1 MTDQKAKPIQYRQ
14 GGIELDVV
22 TIWNFKKNAV
32 VLNNVIIEFN
42 IYYDL
47 YGNGSKLEMV
57 LIDSNGLIEMMPI
70 VGDETCLVQFKTP
83 TFKTKISQL
92 YRIYKVDSRGSRGR
106 AEVYVLH
113 GVSQEVMAD
122 KRKSV
127 NKSYSQLKPER
138 IVESIYEDYLRP
150 TQEEFGA
157 IHKNQPPLELQET
170 QFNKSFC
177 FPGIRPFQAIKQVC
191 NESVLKADN
200 ESSEPKSKSENFMF
214 YQTPNGWVFKT
225 LDSLLRQE
233 PVDKFFH
240 ADTGTLKTRKTKE
253 GEEPEV
259 FPHQYI
265 HEMKILNQLDTLKNL
280 EQGLYS
286 HVVKT
291 IDPLLKKFT
300 EDVWTWADNFAEL
313 THIEDDPKIYTDES
327 MFSNDVGTS
336 VSNYIPSNI
345 GEDYQ
350 NTNDFT
356 KRAVE
361 ANTDFQIT
369 NPRNLHS
376 FLKYMTSSMAQLTNI
391 VLEIIVPG
399 NTDVEVGNIIEIYI
413 PQSTSEK
420 DFMQSTNMLYGT
432 KFLVTAVRHTYNKA
446 DDNFFTV
453 FNCIKDT
460 YAKDS
465 VKENATEGTAKTTET

>member
-170 QFNKSFC
+170 QFNQSFC

-200 ESSEPKSKSENFMF
+200 ESS
-214 YQTPNGWVFKT
+214 
-225 LDSLLRQE
+225 
-233 PVDKFFH
+233 
-240 ADTGTLKTRKTKE
+240 
-253 GEEPEV
+253 
-259 FPHQYI
+259 
-265 HEMKILNQLDTLKNL
+265 
-280 EQGLYS
+280 
-286 HVVKT
+286 
-291 IDPLLKKFT
+291 
-300 EDVWTWADNFAEL
+300 
-313 THIEDDPKIYTDES
+313 
-327 MFSNDVGTS
+327 
-336 VSNYIPSNI
+336 
-345 GEDYQ
+345 
-350 NTNDFT
+350 
-356 KRAVE
+356 
-361 ANTDFQIT
+361 
-369 NPRNLHS
+369 
-376 FLKYMTSSMAQLTNI
+376 
-391 VLEIIVPG
+391 
-399 NTDVEVGNIIEIYI
+399 
-413 PQSTSEK
+413 
-420 DFMQSTNMLYGT
+420 
-432 KFLVTAVRHTYNKA
+432 
-446 DDNFFTV
+446 
-453 FNCIKDT
+453 
-460 YAKDS
+460 
-465 VKENATEGTAKTTET
+465 